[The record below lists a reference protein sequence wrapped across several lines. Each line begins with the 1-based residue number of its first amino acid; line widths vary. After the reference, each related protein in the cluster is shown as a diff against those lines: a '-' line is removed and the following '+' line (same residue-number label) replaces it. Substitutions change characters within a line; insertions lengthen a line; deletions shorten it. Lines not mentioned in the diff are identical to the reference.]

1 MNLKQMHEQTK
12 KSKAEMAK
20 LSGVTKPTYYRVIE
34 EDENVLLGNY
44 KKVRSAI
51 KKVLREQN
59 RNEKKNNI

>member
-59 RNEKKNNI
+59 RNKKKNNI